1 MGKDLGFPFWISAR
15 LAFKD
20 NILSYSLILLCK
32 ESRHQCKEYICDYR
46 RPKRGKDTIGTRK
59 ASKDV
64 IFKTIAENIMM
75 NNSLDAQLYRTFSG
89 YFFGK
94 CQLLG

>member
-20 NILSYSLILLCK
+20 NIFSYSLILLCK

-46 RPKRGKDTIGTRK
+46 RPKRGKDSICTERV
-59 ASKDV
+59 SKHG
-64 IFKTIAENIMM
+64 IFKMYAENIMM
-75 NNSLDAQLYRTFSG
+75 DNNLDVPLLYRIVSS
-89 YFFGK
+89 
-94 CQLLG
+94 